1 MKTGSRKI
9 ELKCLALAFIVSLA
23 PSLVHAQTKPFQ
35 IMVMDAGFNDV
46 ELKTLRPD
54 LYKALNAPALL
65 SPVVSDVTD
74 PAPNQNLLQSNLI
87 AHETDKG
94 NHFIKVIA
102 LVMAPRS
109 GKDIP
114 SIEIVPTV
122 EPIQHLILQARTRG
136 PTTVDQLLILMM
148 DYFLTL
154 NKIAQRENVRIVVR
168 SVSNTPAL
176 LQTLCQSARVI
187 VNQWP
192 KCSSALESVYRQ
204 GFAKFFASNPMTAF
218 VQAAGND
225 FARLGPLKDINWQ
238 DYSAS
243 NVLVVAAL
251 AKNQSSLE
259 SYSNWHPSLVRVAAP
274 GDTVDPSSSRT
285 VTGTSYS
292 GPRAAVYVRDAM
304 MNDERLSGSEAIKF
318 VLDHDAQTTPSL
330 VGKVFGGKVLA
341 EDFPALTGDQK
352 APVHP
357 KVSRLKKLKAWLTR
371 TRRSIAR

>member
-1 MKTGSRKI
+1 MKI
-9 ELKCLALAFIVSLA
+9 ELPKIKLTCLALTFIVSLA
-23 PSLVHAQTKPFQ
+23 PLLVRAQTKPFQ

-54 LYKALNAPALL
+54 LYNALNAPALL
-65 SPVVSDVTD
+65 SQVVSDVTN
-74 PAPNQNLLQSNLI
+74 PASNQNLLQSNLI

-114 SIEIVPTV
+114 SVEIVPTV
-122 EPIQHLILQARTRG
+122 EPIQRLILQARMRG
-136 PTTVDQLLILMM
+136 PTTVDQLLILMKV
-148 DYFLTL
+148 YFRTI
-154 NKIAQRENVRIVVR
+154 NEITQRENVRIVVR
-168 SVSNTPAL
+168 SVSNTQAL
-176 LQTLCQSARVI
+176 LQTLCQSARVN

-192 KCSSALESVYRQ
+192 KCGSALESVYRQ
-204 GFAKFFASNPMTAF
+204 GFAKLFADNPMTAF

-225 FARLGPLKDINWQ
+225 FSRLGPLKDINWQ

-274 GDTVDPSSSRT
+274 GNTVDPSSSRI

-304 MNDERLSGSEAIKF
+304 MNNERLSGSEAINF
-318 VLDHDAQTTPSL
+318 VLDHDAQTAPSL
-330 VGKVFGGKVLA
+330 VGKVFGGKVLT
-341 EDFPALTGDQK
+341 EGFPALSGDQK
-352 APVHP
+352 PPVRP

-371 TRRSIAR
+371 KKGR